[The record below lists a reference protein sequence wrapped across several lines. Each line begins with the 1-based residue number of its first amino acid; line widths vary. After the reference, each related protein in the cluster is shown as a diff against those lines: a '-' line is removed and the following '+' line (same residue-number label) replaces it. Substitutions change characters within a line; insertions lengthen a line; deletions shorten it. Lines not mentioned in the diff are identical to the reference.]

1 MPRLRCPAAL
11 FRPGHQHISTGTGA
25 RTITRAGCRGSPGYL
40 WQPRNE
46 RRCNHASQ
54 LPHAPQRIHARTAGR
69 TGGQNRRPGTR
80 IVGPGAAAC
89 HTSRRASPSS
99 TARCTPRRPPR
110 ACCGS
115 PRRRCTGGWKGRPP
129 RYRSVIRVEP
139 TGSRNVTWAEFVEA
153 SLLRSYR
160 REHDVRLRELRD
172 FIDRLRDEYQVRYPL
187 ADRRPYVGSGR
198 QLLIDLQGR
207 SQLDPEFCLVAV
219 ANGQIVLTARGEEFF
234 ARVDWSGDQPA
245 AWRPHEDPGSPVLVN
260 PLVRFG
266 VPAVGGIS
274 TEAIADELDGGASGE
289 EVAEDFG
296 LDMDAVR
303 WPRVTS
309 CRSTQ
314 RHEPAHGPG
323 PHPRRRR
330 RRRPRTRQDPRR
342 PPQRRDLFSLPGPR
356 HGDS

>member
-40 WQPRNE
+40 WQPRHE

-54 LPHAPQRIHARTAGR
+54 LPHAPQRKHARTAGR

-115 PRRRCTGGWKGRPP
+115 PRRRCTGGWKGRQP

-172 FIDRLRDEYQVRYPL
+172 FIDRIAGPGQPAGAV
-187 ADRRPYVGSGR
+187 RRPRGR
-198 QLLIDLQGR
+198 RHLH
-207 SQLDPEFCLVAV
+207 
-219 ANGQIVLTARGEEFF
+219 RGHRRR
-234 ARVDWSGDQPA
+234 A
-245 AWRPHEDPGSPVLVN
+245 
-260 PLVRFG
+260 
-266 VPAVGGIS
+266 
-274 TEAIADELDGGASGE
+274 
-289 EVAEDFG
+289 
-296 LDMDAVR
+296 
-303 WPRVTS
+303 
-309 CRSTQ
+309 
-314 RHEPAHGPG
+314 
-323 PHPRRRR
+323 RRRR
-330 RRRPRTRQDPRR
+330 VGRGSRRGFRPGHGRR
-342 PPQRRDLFSLPGPR
+342 AVAQSYELSQ
-356 HGDS
+356 HAAA